1 MEGFIIWKIP
11 YREDEGL
18 IMFNTRMQIYLEKL
32 TVTEPSFPAIP
43 GV

>member
-11 YREDEGL
+11 HPEDEGL
-18 IMFNTRMQIYLEKL
+18 IMFKIRMQIYLEKL
-32 TVTEPSFPAIP
+32 TVTEPSFPAVP